1 MHIKA
6 NGLTEVLMVVLI
18 SAIQLKLSDDRLTVT
33 GEKGYSMI
41 RASHGKMLSL
51 SLSLF
56 VILSVCVCLSVCLSL
71 SLSLSLSHTYTHTH
85 LL

>member
-1 MHIKA
+1 MKA

-41 RASHGKMLSL
+41 RASHGKVLSL
-51 SLSLF
+51 ILSLF
-56 VILSVCVCLSVCLSL
+56 LILSV
-71 SLSLSLSHTYTHTH
+71 SLSLSHTHTHAHTHTLTHTH

>member
-1 MHIKA
+1 MKA

-41 RASHGKMLSL
+41 RASHGKVLSLTLSLFLILSVSL
-51 SLSLF
+51 SL
-56 VILSVCVCLSVCLSL
+56 
-71 SLSLSLSHTYTHTH
+71 THTH
-85 LL
+85 TRTHTHSHTHIYCRLKQR

>member
-1 MHIKA
+1 MFVCMKA

-41 RASHGKMLSL
+41 RASHGKVLSL
-51 SLSLF
+51 TLSLF
-56 VILSVCVCLSVCLSL
+56 LILSV
-71 SLSLSLSHTYTHTH
+71 SLSLSHTHTHTHTHTLTHTH